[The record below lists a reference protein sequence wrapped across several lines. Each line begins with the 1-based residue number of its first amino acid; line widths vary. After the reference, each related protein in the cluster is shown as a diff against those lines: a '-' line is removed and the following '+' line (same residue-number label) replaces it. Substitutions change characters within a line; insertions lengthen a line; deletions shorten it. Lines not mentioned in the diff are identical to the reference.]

1 MRSIQNSKTQR
12 DKAMDFVRNM
22 ECLRLINGES
32 PDELMFERVHINVFD
47 EPCAPISYTWGP
59 STYEDEEA
67 GGYIIQGRNGRG
79 EPSEVRNCVLRRA
92 AAFLRYIDVD
102 NLWIDK
108 ECIVQHDSE
117 EKETAMHA
125 MDLVYQYAGHPFGLL
140 TTLVKD
146 ELQLLYLALLL
157 LGDMVKKDMR
167 GYKLSR
173 GTTIARAWDVLQL
186 LDTITCDKWW
196 TRAWTFQEN
205 YRGAEEMCLL
215 MPHNPSL
222 DSVKAKVN
230 EVSEDLIGDLNGE
243 LVIGSIQFSEET
255 TKLCL
260 AFLAHRSPSHSQREV
275 AKRIL
280 SAAGRYSIV
289 LGKRHSMS
297 PTVISDVDNRDTTE
311 PANRLAIVANCCGY
325 DVRLESNV
333 VDVQTHDAGLAMLV
347 MFVLNGEILQN
358 SPDGG
363 SLDVN
368 SCSGLTAMEFLQK
381 HAFQR
386 FNPPAENYQL
396 TFNKGCRFVDVSLEP
411 DGVHTS
417 GRLWKLR
424 QLEIK
429 FPRHK
434 SKRWNNTHALRRLR
448 DCIRKRPHC
457 QENLAA
463 RLDRHLKQ
471 MRKPPP
477 NAAADHMACM
487 TTALASAIRKGKSL
501 RLGYRPNSSKR
512 FSPPMGIFICPDGPD
527 QDGRPEYVFTSF
539 KEKADS
545 GPSAY
550 TNDVDK
556 YVSLQ
561 VGVESNETGPPR
573 LFAKAWINGLYFATE
588 MTEEVVFPLPG
599 VLGQL

>member
-32 PDELMFERVHINVFD
+32 PDEFMFERVHINVFD
-47 EPCAPISYTWGP
+47 EPCAPISYTWEP
-59 STYEDEEA
+59 STCEDEED
-67 GGYIIQGRNGRG
+67 GGYIIQGRNDRG

-117 EKETAMHA
+117 EKETAIHA
-125 MDLVYQYAGHPFGLL
+125 MDLVYQCADHPFGLL
-140 TTLVKD
+140 TTTVKD
-146 ELQLLYLALLL
+146 ELGLRYLALLL
-157 LGDMVKKDMR
+157 RGKMVNTDTR
-167 GYKLSR
+167 GYKLAR
-173 GTTIARAWDVLQL
+173 GTTIACAWNVIQL
-186 LDTITCDKWW
+186 LDTITRDKWW

-205 YRGAEEMCLL
+205 YRGGWKMRLL
-215 MPHNPSL
+215 MPHSPSL
-222 DSVKAKVN
+222 ERVKAKVN
-230 EVSEDLIGDLNGE
+230 KVSENLFDDLNGE
-243 LVIGSIQFSEET
+243 LVIGSIQFSEEA

-280 SAAGRYSIV
+280 SAAGRYSII

-297 PTVISDVDNRDTTE
+297 PTVIADVDQRDTTE

-358 SPDGG
+358 SSDGR

-368 SCSGLTAMEFLQK
+368 SCSGLTAVEFLQK
-381 HAFQR
+381 HAFQS
-386 FNPPAENYQL
+386 FNPPAENYQM

-424 QLEIK
+424 QVEIK
-429 FPRHK
+429 FPRFK
-434 SKRWNNTHALRRLR
+434 SKRWNDTVALRRLR
-448 DCIRKRPHC
+448 DRIRKGPRC
-457 QENLAA
+457 QDKLAD

-471 MRKPPP
+471 TRKPPT

-501 RLGYRPNSSKR
+501 RLGYRPNTSKP

-561 VGVESNETGPPR
+561 VGVESNETGPSR

-588 MTEEVVFPLPG
+588 MAEEVVFPLPG